1 MRKDAKIFLAGHTG
15 LAGSALL
22 RRLQGSGYEN
32 LILATHDELDLLDQT
47 KTSRFLEEQRPEL
60 VILAAAKVGG
70 IQANRSM
77 PATFISNNIGI
88 QTNVIEGAYQAGVE
102 KLLFLGSSC
111 IYPKNCLQPMKE
123 SYLLTGPLE
132 FTNRPYAIAKIAGIE
147 MCWAYNRQ
155 FGTRYLAVMPP
166 NLYGVGDNYNL
177 ETSHV
182 LQALIRKAHEGKV
195 SGANVITAWGTGR
208 PKREFLFSDDFA
220 DACFFLLNRLE
231 ENEVELI
238 RDEYPPIVNIGP
250 EVDLTIADLVGVVCN
265 VVGFQ
270 GRIEWDSS
278 KPDGTPRKLLD
289 SSRMSSLGW
298 KSTTDLRDGIEVAYD
313 DFLAQLYQ
321 KSE

>member
-77 PATFISNNIGI
+77 PATFISNNIAI

-123 SYLLTGPLE
+123 SYFLTGPLE

-182 LQALIRKAHEGKV
+182 LQALIRRAHEGKV

>member
-77 PATFISNNIGI
+77 PATFISNNIAI

-182 LQALIRKAHEGKV
+182 LQALIRRAHEGKV

>member
-32 LILATHDELDLLDQT
+32 LILAAHDELDLLDQT

-77 PATFISNNIGI
+77 PATFISNNIAI

-182 LQALIRKAHEGKV
+182 LQALIRRAHEGKV

>member
-1 MRKDAKIFLAGHTG
+1 
-15 LAGSALL
+15 
-22 RRLQGSGYEN
+22 
-32 LILATHDELDLLDQT
+32 
-47 KTSRFLEEQRPEL
+47 LEEQRPEL

-77 PATFISNNIGI
+77 PATFISNNIAI

-182 LQALIRKAHEGKV
+182 LQALIRRAHEGKV

>member
-182 LQALIRKAHEGKV
+182 LQALIRRAHEGKV

-231 ENEVELI
+231 ENEVGLI

>member
-182 LQALIRKAHEGKV
+182 LQALIRRAHEGKV

-270 GRIEWDSS
+270 GRIEWDPS

-313 DFLAQLYQ
+313 DFLTQLYQ